1 MRARAGTLKLARLRL
16 SARIQPT
23 RYGEAAPKR
32 AADSAR
38 EGGDAR
44 TVGSSEARTLESSK
58 ARMLGSSQADG
69 KLKMGAGE
77 RAPQL
82 IGAKLVR
89 RKLVVVLL
97 LTVLVGGCAA
107 GRAYRKGRDAAR
119 AGDWDSA
126 VQFYTQAL
134 QANPDNAEYKIEL
147 ERAMQNAAR
156 EHITRARDL
165 EAKDQLDAALIEYK
179 RAVEMDST
187 NRLAAAKAVEL
198 ERTIRDRIEASRPK
212 PAIEKLRAQ
221 ARAQAPVLNPADRTP
236 LKFSFNNA
244 SLRDILNFIGST
256 SGINIQYDATYR
268 DVPYSVTLD
277 GVPLEEALQQIL
289 SVNGFFYKVLNP
301 STILVAPDT
310 PPMHQKYDEMML
322 QVFYLSHAD
331 AQDLSQVVNTMM
343 RVQGQAVPAIYPGK
357 TSNTL
362 TVRATAAL
370 MGVAERLIRAHDK
383 PRAEVV
389 VEVQILEVNRGRA
402 KQFGINLSDYS
413 LGLTFSPEVAPPNTP
428 GTTPPTNP
436 PPFNLNTIS
445 QGFSTADFYLT
456 VPTAVLRFLETDS
469 RTKQLAKP
477 QLRGAEGQEL
487 TLNLGDQI
495 PVVSTVFG
503 AAAPGGF
510 ASVPQSSFT
519 YRDVGVNI
527 TMTPRVTY
535 EGEII
540 LDLTVESSNLG
551 PNISVAGQDVPSFG
565 SRRVRTRLRLR
576 EGESNLLA
584 GLLRD
589 DQRRIMTGL
598 PGLMRVPGL
607 RSLFGSTNDEISQT
621 DIVMLLTPHIVRTHE
636 LTVDDLAPIY
646 IGTQQ
651 SIGVGGPPPLIQ
663 PPAVEEPAAAAPVT
677 APVPQFLTPP
687 ATTPPAGTVPPVGAL
702 PTAPGT
708 AVPRDPA
715 AAPPATP
722 AAPPA
727 GAAAQIGVTAP
738 QEFRTAGGP
747 YTVPLSVSNAS
758 RLSTITLSV
767 TFNPA
772 VLRVRSVQE
781 GTFMRQGGV
790 TAMFT
795 PRIDAATGRVDIAVT
810 RSGDQAGASGSGLIG
825 ALLFDAI
832 GPGNSLIQVSGV
844 ASTPEGTAL
853 PLQFAPA
860 SVTVRQ

>member
-1 MRARAGTLKLARLRL
+1 MK
-16 SARIQPT
+16 
-23 RYGEAAPKR
+23 
-32 AADSAR
+32 
-38 EGGDAR
+38 
-44 TVGSSEARTLESSK
+44 
-58 ARMLGSSQADG
+58 
-69 KLKMGAGE
+69 
-77 RAPQL
+77 
-82 IGAKLVR
+82 
-89 RKLVVVLL
+89 RKLCALLL
-97 LTVLVGGCAA
+97 LTVLVAGCTA
-107 GRAYRKGRDAAR
+107 GRAFKKGRDAAR
-119 AGDWDSA
+119 AGDWDAA
-126 VQFYTQAL
+126 VQLYTEAL
-134 QANPDNAEYKIEL
+134 QASPDNAEYKIEL

-165 EAKDQLDAALIEYK
+165 EAKDQLDAALLEYK
-179 RAVEMDST
+179 KAVEMDST
-187 NRLAAAKAVEL
+187 NRLAAARAVEL
-198 ERTIRDRIEASRPK
+198 ERIIRDRIEASRPK
-212 PAIEKLRAQ
+212 PAIDRLRQQ
-221 ARAQAPVLNPADRTP
+221 ARAQGAPTLNPADRTP
-236 LKFSFNNA
+236 LKFNFNNS
-244 SLRDILNFIGST
+244 SLRDILNFIGT
-256 SGINIQYDATYR
+256 QAGINIQYDATYR
-268 DVPYSVTLD
+268 DVPYTVTLD

-289 SVNGFFYKVLNP
+289 SVNGFFYKVLNQ
-301 STILVAPDT
+301 STILIAPDNAA
-310 PPMHQKYDEMML
+310 MHQKYDDMVM

-331 AQDLSQVVNTMM
+331 AQELSQVVNTMM
-343 RVQGQAVPAIYPGK
+343 RLQGQAVPAIYPGK

-362 TVRATAAL
+362 TVRTTAAL
-370 MGVAERLIRAHDK
+370 MSVAERLIRSHDK

-389 VEVQILEVNRGRA
+389 IEVQILEVNRGRA
-402 KQFGINLSDYS
+402 KQLGINLSDYA
-413 LGLTFSPEVAPPNTP
+413 LGLTFSPEAAPPNTSA
-428 GTTPPTNP
+428 TFPPANP

-445 QGFSTADFYLT
+445 QGISTADFYLS
-456 VPTAVLRFLETDS
+456 VPTAVLRFLATDS
-469 RTKQLAKP
+469 HTKQLAKP

-503 AAAPGGF
+503 AAAAGGF
-510 ASVPQSSFT
+510 ANIPQSSFT

-589 DQRRIMTGL
+589 DQRRIITGL

-607 RSLFGSTNDEISQT
+607 RSLFGSTNEEISQT

-636 LTVDDLAPIY
+636 LTVDDLAPMY

-651 SIGVGGPPPLIQ
+651 NVGLSGPPPLIQ
-663 PPAVEEPAAAAPVT
+663 APAVEEPPAQQMPEQPKPIVT
-677 APVPQFLTPP
+677 PVPQFLPPPGAAPATTTPP
-687 ATTPPAGTVPPVGAL
+687 ATAAPAAPAGAVPPPPVPAPTVPPVTTL
-702 PTAPGT
+702 PPQTTPPPRDVTAPPT
-708 AVPRDPA
+708 TP
-715 AAPPATP
+715 P
-722 AAPPA
+722 AAPGA
-727 GAAAQIGVTAP
+727 AAAAQIGVTAP
-738 QEFRTAGGP
+738 QEFRVAGGP

-758 RLSTITLSV
+758 RLSTLTLTI

-772 VLRVRSVQE
+772 VLRVRTVQE

-795 PRIDAATGRVDIAVT
+795 PRIDVATGRVDIAVT
-810 RSGDQAGASGSGLIG
+810 RTGDQAGASGSGLIG

-853 PLQFAPA
+853 ALQFAPA
-860 SVTVRQ
+860 SVTVR